1 MTDLVNMSAEIEILL
16 QSMPYAI
23 LLWDN
28 NGKILNANRKFE
40 EYFKLPREAVIGR
53 DYDVWIAGAFEEQRT
68 INSEGYVE
76 ARVSREDGAGKML
89 EIHENSVYDVFNH
102 VAGKLC
108 IFRDVTVERDLEKQ
122 IRHSSNTD
130 FLTGLYNRR
139 CFYQY
144 IHNNRGSRTVSLM
157 YIDLDRFKEVNDTY
171 GHKVGDAVLVHTA
184 DVLRQLFRDDFV
196 ARLGGDEFLVV
207 RLGRCCVDQLEQEA
221 EAFLKEMKTAFM
233 AAEQTVSL
241 SASVGIAQSSDSMV
255 DIDALLQRSDQAL
268 YQAKKAGRSRYC
280 VYR

>member
-1 MTDLVNMSAEIEILL
+1 
-16 QSMPYAI
+16 
-23 LLWDN
+23 
-28 NGKILNANRKFE
+28 
-40 EYFKLPREAVIGR
+40 
-53 DYDVWIAGAFEEQRT
+53 
-68 INSEGYVE
+68 
-76 ARVSREDGAGKML
+76 ML

-196 ARLGGDEFLVV
+196 ARLGGDEFWW
-207 RLGRCCVDQLEQEA
+207 
-221 EAFLKEMKTAFM
+221 
-233 AAEQTVSL
+233 
-241 SASVGIAQSSDSMV
+241 SVWAGAVWTSWSRR
-255 DIDALLQRSDQAL
+255 QRPF
-268 YQAKKAGRSRYC
+268 
-280 VYR
+280 